1 MSALAGDGCGAAAG
15 AAPVVA
21 DPHAVTSPAAL
32 RELYEAPHDLVLRKV
47 LGALDAH
54 CRRFVARS
62 PLVMVATADAAGRCD
77 VSPRGDAPGF
87 VRVLADGRLALPDRK
102 GNNRLDALGNVLE
115 NPRVG
120 LLFVVPGCDDTL
132 RVNGQAAI
140 TADPAL
146 LASLAVAGRAPRS
159 ALLVSVEEAF
169 LHCGRAFKRGRV
181 WDPATFAARGE
192 LPTLGQMLRDQTDP
206 DAAERRLLA
215 GSESAEL
222 Y

>member
-1 MSALAGDGCGAAAG
+1 MSPAAG
-15 AAPVVA
+15 EDRAGREAGAA
-21 DPHAVTSPAAL
+21 DPHAIVSLDAL
-32 RELYEAPHDLVLRKV
+32 RARYGVPHGLVLRKV
-47 LGALDAH
+47 LASLDAH

-77 VSPRGDAPGF
+77 VSPRGDAAGF
-87 VRVLADGRLALPDRK
+87 VRVLGDGRLALPDRK
-102 GNNRLDALGNVLE
+102 GNDRLDALRNVLE
-115 NPRVG
+115 NPRVA
-120 LLFVVPGCDDTL
+120 LLFVVPGSDDTL
-132 RVNGQAAI
+132 RVNGRAAI
-140 TADPAL
+140 TADPSL
-146 LASLAVAGRAPRS
+146 LESMAVGGRAPRT
-159 ALLVSVEEAF
+159 ALVVTVEEAF

-215 GSESAEL
+215 ESESAEL

>member
-1 MSALAGDGCGAAAG
+1 VSGTTDSGVAAGGAGD
-15 AAPVVA
+15 PR
-21 DPHAVTSPAAL
+21 AVDSLAAL
-32 RELYEAPHDLVLRKV
+32 RALYDAPHDLVVRKV
-47 LGALDAH
+47 LPALDGH

-87 VRVLADGRLALPDRK
+87 VRVLDDGRLALPDRK
-102 GNNRLDALGNVLE
+102 GNDRLDALSNVLE

-132 RVNGQAAI
+132 RVDGRAAI
-140 TADPAL
+140 TADPEL
-146 LASLAVAGRAPRS
+146 LASMAVAGKAPRS
-159 ALLVSVEEAF
+159 ALLVTVREAF

-192 LPTLGQMLRDQTDP
+192 LPTLGQMLRDQTAP
-206 DAAERRLLA
+206 DDAERRLLA
-215 GSESAEL
+215 ESESAEL